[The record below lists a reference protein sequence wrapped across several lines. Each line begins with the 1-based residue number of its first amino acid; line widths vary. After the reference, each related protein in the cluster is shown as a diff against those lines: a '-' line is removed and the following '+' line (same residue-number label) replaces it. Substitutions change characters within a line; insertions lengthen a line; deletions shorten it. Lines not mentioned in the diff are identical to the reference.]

1 MIILPNY
8 LFDLSVDRVDLV
20 DEGACSVADI
30 KLFKNKGGNIAM
42 EYQEILEKLQPEH
55 RAVIE
60 AEVAKAACMTSEED
74 KDKLAKVE
82 TLEEE
87 LNTAKACLAAKE
99 EELAKLKEESNVN
112 KQKPEF
118 EEVLKGLDPA
128 VQEVFK
134 SMKAQKEAAEAVAKA
149 AQQAKLHEEAIAKA
163 KELKALP
170 VEESKLVDLI
180 EKGISEEI
188 HEILKAAA
196 NACEGADIFKS
207 QGTEVKNSSSNTAD
221 SAWAKIELKADEV
234 AKAKNISK
242 AKAID
247 EVVRT
252 NPDLYRE
259 YLDGGAN

>member
-30 KLFKNKGGNIAM
+30 KLFKNKGGSNAM

-55 RAVIE
+55 KAVIE
-60 AEVAKAACMTSEED
+60 AEVAKAACMTAEAD
-74 KDKLAKVE
+74 KDKLAKME

-87 LNTAKACLAAKE
+87 LNTTKACLAQKE
-99 EELAKLKEESNVN
+99 EELAKLQEECNVN
-112 KQKPEF
+112 KSKPEF
-118 EEVLKGLDPA
+118 EDILKGLDPA

-149 AQQAKLHEEAIAKA
+149 AQQAKLHEEAVAKA
-163 KELKALP
+163 KDLKALP
-170 VEESKLVDLI
+170 VEEEKLVSLI
-180 EKGISEEI
+180 EKGISEEV
-188 HEILKAAA
+188 HEVLKAAA
-196 NACEGADIFKS
+196 AACENSDIFKS
-207 QGTEVKNSSSNTAD
+207 TGTDTTGSGVSTAD
-221 SAWAKIELKADEV
+221 SAWAKIELKADEI
-234 AKAKNISK
+234 AKAKGITK

-247 EVVRT
+247 EAVKA
-252 NPDLYRE
+252 NPELYRE